1 MKTVEKYSSNDVVLS
16 MRNEILLDSESSPCA
31 GDPCGLDGVC
41 IPMPDDKYVCLCQNR
56 VIAAKSCDEG

>member
-1 MKTVEKYSSNDVVLS
+1 MIDEV
-16 MRNEILLDSESSPCA
+16 LLDSETSPCA
-31 GDPCGLDGVC
+31 GEPCGLDGVC